1 MSGQREEYMAMCLA
15 NFGSLLHDCFLA
27 HSQFAN
33 FAFLTSCGRLL
44 NSCLSDVHVITL
56 LSLRVI
62 AFAHAMFWLKNR
74 LLREVTTTQSSNQVP
89 LPSKILYW

>member
-33 FAFLTSCGRLL
+33 FAFFTSCGSCVLSRFL
-44 NSCLSDVHVITL
+44 NSCLSDNFVHVITL
-56 LSLRVI
+56 LFSSRHRFCSCDVLVKKSI
-62 AFAHAMFWLKNR
+62 AER
-74 LLREVTTTQSSNQVP
+74 
-89 LPSKILYW
+89 

>member
-33 FAFLTSCGRLL
+33 FAFFTSC
-44 NSCLSDVHVITL
+44 VAFFEFV
-56 LSLRVI
+56 SL
-62 AFAHAMFWLKNR
+62 
-74 LLREVTTTQSSNQVP
+74 
-89 LPSKILYW
+89 

>member
-1 MSGQREEYMAMCLA
+1 MIA
-15 NFGSLLHDCFLA
+15 FSLIHNLQTLLSSLPASRF
-27 HSQFAN
+27 
-33 FAFLTSCGRLL
+33 L